1 MSNPKSLPFSCP
13 KQIQK
18 TIHPLKLLNKYRLP
32 MKIKYKIETYLTRF
46 EGKVSFNCYEMFDV
60 TSETYLD
67 VSNCLHLSSL

>member
-1 MSNPKSLPFSCP
+1 
-13 KQIQK
+13 
-18 TIHPLKLLNKYRLP
+18 

-67 VSNCLHLSSL
+67 VSNCLHVNVIANLRLFPYGCLCYLWTYLYALEISRATD